1 MGKLAIVFIPFHYT
15 VIRNNFTSCRWH
27 KTFILT
33 AALSWP
39 HLWQM
44 VLAFP
49 SLFSPWLWVL
59 GMLVSTG
66 ILTWESLTFAFRKTY
81 RILVLSLRSYSNSI
95 PFPKY
100 NSDNFFSPITSVYR
114 TQIKDPSSALQD
126 QNNYIIYLYRLCC
139 GQLLG
144 ENKNKPLDSLM
155 DGNY

>member
-15 VIRNNFTSCRWH
+15 VIWSNFTLCRWH

-39 HLWQM
+39 CLWQM
-44 VLAFP
+44 VLVFP

-59 GMLVSTG
+59 GMLISTG
-66 ILTWESLTFAFRKTY
+66 ILIWESPTFAFRKTY
-81 RILVLSLRSYSNSI
+81 CTLVLSLRTYSNSI

-100 NSDNFFSPITSVYR
+100 NSDNFFSPIT
-114 TQIKDPSSALQD
+114 IKDPSSALQD

-139 GQLLG
+139 GQVLG
-144 ENKNKPLDSLM
+144 ENKNKPLDFLM